1 MRFRVICEYVEAGGK
16 RPVSKW
22 LDKNMTVRV
31 RAKLHARF
39 NQIEGNETV
48 NGSWLKPYVSLKMW
62 EIVFN
67 HDGVAFRFLCERID
81 NNVIMVLATSK
92 NDQITKEEEARAVA
106 RRDAIK
112 KFGDACVR
120 VYPLPERPSE
130 DLDSVRR

>member
-1 MRFRVICEYVEAGGK
+1 MRFRFICEYVEDGEK

-22 LDKNMTVRV
+22 LDKNMTVKV

-39 NQIEGNETV
+39 NQIEGNETE

-67 HDGVAFRFLCERID
+67 QDGVAYRFLCERIKT
-81 NNVIMVLATSK
+81 NVIMVLATSK
-92 NDQITKEEEARAVA
+92 NGQITKEEEARAVA
-106 RRDAIK
+106 RRAAIK
-112 KFGDACVR
+112 EFGDACVR

-130 DLDSVRR
+130 DLDPVYR